1 MPATIGIVVSEGAM
15 VIGACSLELYLPG
28 NGSLKGKRQ
37 VIKSLLARLRKEF
50 NVSVAEVGAHDVW
63 QSAVV
68 GVVCVSNDR
77 DYAHGLL
84 TRVAQWVDESRLDCD
99 LVDYYIEII

>member
-1 MPATIGIVVSEGAM
+1 M
-15 VIGACSLELYLPG
+15 VIGACSLELHIPG

-37 VIKSLLARLRKEF
+37 IIKSLAARLRREF
-50 NVSVAEVGAHDVW
+50 NVSVAEVGAQDMW
-63 QSAVV
+63 QSAIV
-68 GVVCVSNDR
+68 GVVCVSSDA

-99 LVDYYIEII
+99 LVDYQIEIL

>member
-1 MPATIGIVVSEGAM
+1 
-15 VIGACSLELYLPG
+15 
-28 NGSLKGKRQ
+28 
-37 VIKSLLARLRKEF
+37 
-50 NVSVAEVGAHDVW
+50 VW
-63 QSAVV
+63 QSAIV